1 MTTKC
6 IQTFGGV
13 LVNSIINHDQLMYCS
28 LKPEMR
34 IPEISKGLVVS
45 MDLNQIHSLVP
56 KKLVTSCVTMWFIQ
70 LWSERIGRRSELNPW
85 QHTDLV
91 L

>member
-13 LVNSIINHDQLMYCS
+13 FCELNYKSPPIDVLQPQIGKS
-28 LKPEMR
+28 EMR

-45 MDLNQIHSLVP
+45 MDLN
-56 KKLVTSCVTMWFIQ
+56 
-70 LWSERIGRRSELNPW
+70 
-85 QHTDLV
+85 
-91 L
+91 